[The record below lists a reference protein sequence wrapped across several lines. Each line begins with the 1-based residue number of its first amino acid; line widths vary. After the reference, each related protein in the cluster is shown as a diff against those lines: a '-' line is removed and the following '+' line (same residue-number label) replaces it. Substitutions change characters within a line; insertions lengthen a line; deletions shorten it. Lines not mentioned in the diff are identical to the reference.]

1 MWNLLDRLGRRH
13 GPLTVAYSGTPVVFP
28 LFGPRLSNRVVYVP
42 ISGDDRP
49 QPVALH
55 QGDSV
60 YLRLAEARRGRMDEQ
75 FWLAGLRERG
85 VDLLYLVDDPK
96 TGGVGQELGVVRQ
109 HPETFQRLV
118 ETGGVHLFR
127 LRGR

>member
-1 MWNLLDRLGRRH
+1 
-13 GPLTVAYSGTPVVFP
+13 
-28 LFGPRLSNRVVYVP
+28 
-42 ISGDDRP
+42 
-49 QPVALH
+49 
-55 QGDSV
+55 
-60 YLRLAEARRGRMDEQ
+60 
-75 FWLAGLRERG
+75 
-85 VDLLYLVDDPK
+85 VDDPK